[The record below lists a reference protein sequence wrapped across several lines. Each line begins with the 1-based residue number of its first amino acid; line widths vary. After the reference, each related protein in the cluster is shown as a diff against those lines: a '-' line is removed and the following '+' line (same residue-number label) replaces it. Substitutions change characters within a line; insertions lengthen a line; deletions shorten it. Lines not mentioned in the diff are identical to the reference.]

1 MAGPPGAGKTTVA
14 SEVVRRL
21 NKLWPQKA
29 SSMDSQVK
37 SADVA
42 AVLPM
47 DGFHLYRS
55 ELDAMEVSFYMLIS
69 RSLHCLF
76 CGTSYRTIK
85 LIGLEITCGDL
96 IVLYTV

>member
-37 SADVA
+37 PADIA
-42 AVLPM
+42 AILPM

-55 ELDAMEVSFYMLIS
+55 QLDEMEVSLFMLI
-69 RSLHCLF
+69 LTEFTLPLLF
-76 CGTSYRTIK
+76 EQFSVHKTI
-85 LIGLEITCGDL
+85 
-96 IVLYTV
+96 